1 MTTWSPSIRSP
12 AGSTWSCSRRDSA
25 TVSIPSV
32 SGLMRRATRR
42 ATSSIAS
49 CSTWPGPTS
58 DERTTGRE
66 LSRQRVSTA
75 GPSERAGW
83 LRRRHISGSSRNR
96 VIRPSAYIWIVFLR
110 IATLA
115 LAQALDLATF
125 AVMVARHGP
134 LAEANPVV
142 ADLYGEMGMP
152 AVALAKFALV
162 LLVAGLVL

>member
-1 MTTWSPSIRSP
+1 
-12 AGSTWSCSRRDSA
+12 
-25 TVSIPSV
+25 
-32 SGLMRRATRR
+32 
-42 ATSSIAS
+42 
-49 CSTWPGPTS
+49 
-58 DERTTGRE
+58 
-66 LSRQRVSTA
+66 
-75 GPSERAGW
+75 
-83 LRRRHISGSSRNR
+83 
-96 VIRPSAYIWIVFLR
+96 VFLR

-162 LLVAGLVL
+162 LLVAGLVLAAGARERRGAWALIGGIPLALAIAAGLIGGITNASTYLG